1 MRENGLTILFNTVF
15 IQLTNLFNSVLI
27 HVYDFVLLEGM
38 EQ

>member
-27 HVYDFVLLEGM
+27 HVYDFVLLEVM

>member
-1 MRENGLTILFNTVF
+1 MRENGLIILFNTVF
-15 IQLTNLFNSVLI
+15 I